1 MQAALAAVSK
11 YDHAVSKALL
21 LSMDDPTSDKGA
33 DLAKHQK
40 ATELLL
46 NKLPL
51 QPFKTDFIEGMK
63 IIGRQRPIKEF
74 VTDLRG
80 RIKDIGGDISNEL
93 EDNLQQPDK
102 GDEGPEDLKR

>member
-33 DLAKHQK
+33 DLANHQK

-46 NKLPL
+46 N
-51 QPFKTDFIEGMK
+51 
-63 IIGRQRPIKEF
+63 
-74 VTDLRG
+74 
-80 RIKDIGGDISNEL
+80 
-93 EDNLQQPDK
+93 
-102 GDEGPEDLKR
+102 